1 MFRGSGKISRPL
13 FRCPPLLDPSALRL
27 PLLARKPLFLR
38 FAFAPKLKPATPLSP
53 PVSLT
58 LCLLRIQLILLISSS
73 SKTWS
78 LSFFSGSVWNESVW
92 NYSPWFGRC
101 TAGAEWLQPPSS
113 ASGLQPQSPRRVFGD
128 KKIFGCM
135 LLRSDSSGN
144 HIPPVPPAL
153 LSFAGHSNRDA
164 ALRDSVMA
172 RRLRQN
178 DGRPRQAANCR
189 GHRNRFRCHQRR

>member
-1 MFRGSGKISRPL
+1 MQAGLRLSILAFVTTARPRVHRRHYDPCRQKRCMSRGSGKISPRL
-13 FRCPPLLDPSALRL
+13 LRCLRLPGPSALRL

-38 FAFAPKLKPATPLSP
+38 FAFAPKLKPATPIRP

-58 LCLLRIQLILLISSS
+58 LRLLRVQLISLISSF

-78 LSFFSGSVWNESVW
+78 VSFFSGSVWNESVW

-144 HIPPVPPAL
+144 HIPPVLPAL
-153 LSFAGHSNRDA
+153 L
-164 ALRDSVMA
+164 
-172 RRLRQN
+172 
-178 DGRPRQAANCR
+178 
-189 GHRNRFRCHQRR
+189 